1 MEKDKILNGNILIAE
16 YIGGVIKSFQ
26 NKKHVSFQDK
36 IVSANSLRYHK
47 SWNRLMPIWIKITE
61 EAKEQ
66 EGDCN
71 KNDYL
76 LPRCEISKKSVFVD
90 ISVWNKKWH
99 NKIILHS
106 CYDYTEGK
114 ESDDLLECY
123 WKTIIDIITFIK
135 KVRKSN

>member
-16 YIGGVIKSFQ
+16 YMGGVIKSSQ

-36 IVSANSLRYHK
+36 IVSVNSLRYHK
-47 SWNRLMPIWIKITE
+47 SWNSLMPVWIKITE

-76 LPRCEISKKSVFVD
+76 LLRCEIGKKSVFVD
-90 ISVWNKKWH
+90 IYVWNKKWH
-99 NKIILHS
+99 DKSIFHS